1 MGAFDYFKLALSK
14 YSQFDGRS
22 RRSEYWYFTLFN
34 ALIGIAA
41 GIVAGILASIL
52 GEWAVFLAYIPA
64 LYFLIPGI
72 AVAIRR
78 LHDTGKSGW
87 FLLIGLIPIL
97 GSLALLFF
105 MVQDSEP
112 GANQYGPNPKNAGQD
127 VTDHLTV

>member
-22 RRSEYWYFTLFN
+22 RRSEYWYFSLFN
-34 ALIGIAA
+34 ALIGIVAGLIA
-41 GIVAGILASIL
+41 GIIASIV
-52 GEWAVFLAYIPA
+52 GEWAILLAYIPS

-87 FLLIGLIPIL
+87 FLLIGLIPLL
-97 GSLALLFF
+97 GGLALIYF
-105 MVQDSEP
+105 MVQDSDYES
-112 GANQYGPNPKNAGQD
+112 NQYGPNPKIASQD
-127 VTDHLTV
+127 ITDHLTT